1 MNLNTNS
8 SVAELRNELERKR
21 KKAQELQMN
30 TTDPDEWST
39 LNTLR
44 WELEDL
50 DKDIYLGQFIK
61 NNDTLAKLVGE
72 IKEATTEAKKL
83 VKTIGEV
90 EQALKGARAKLK
102 NTSPMLDE
110 ITSFLDEVEKTM
122 KVMKA

>member
-1 MNLNTNS
+1 MNLSTNS

-30 TTDPDEWST
+30 TTDPDEWAT

-61 NNDTLAKLVGE
+61 NNDKLAKLVGE
-72 IKEATTEAKKL
+72 IEDATTEAQKL
-83 VKTIGEV
+83 VKTIGEI
-90 EQALKGARAKLK
+90 EQALTDARAKLK
-102 NTSPMLDE
+102 SSSPMLGE
-110 ITSFLDEVEKTM
+110 ITSFLDEVEETM

>member
-1 MNLNTNS
+1 MNLNTNRT
-8 SVAELRNELERKR
+8 VAELRNELERKR

-30 TTDPDEWST
+30 TTDPDEWAT

-61 NNDTLAKLVGE
+61 NNDKLSKLVGE
-72 IKEATTEAKKL
+72 IEETTVESQKL

-90 EQALKGARAKLK
+90 EQALKDARNKLK
-102 NTSPMLDE
+102 STSPMLDE
-110 ITSFLDEVEKTM
+110 INIFLNDVEETM
-122 KVMKA
+122 KVIKA

>member
-1 MNLNTNS
+1 MNLSTNS

-30 TTDPDEWST
+30 TTDPDEWTT

-72 IKEATTEAKKL
+72 IKGATTEAQKL
-83 VKTIGEV
+83 VKTIDEV
-90 EQALKGARAKLK
+90 EQALKSARAKLK

-110 ITSFLDEVEKTM
+110 ITSFLDEVEETM

>member
-1 MNLNTNS
+1 MNLTTNN

-21 KKAQELQMN
+21 RKAQELQMN
-30 TTDPDEWST
+30 TTDPDEWAT

-61 NNDTLAKLVGE
+61 NNDKLAKLSGE
-72 IKEATTEAKKL
+72 IKEATKESQKL

-90 EQALKGARAKLK
+90 EQALKDTRDKLK
-102 NTSPMLDE
+102 SSSPLIEE
-110 ITSFLDEVEKTM
+110 INSFLDEVEETI